1 MNDVLRVD
9 ILKSLADLKDVA
21 GSSLFSVTASG
32 LRVLVL
38 IELSFGT
45 ILEDQVDLICIV
57 EESVQLND
65 VLVT

>member
-21 GSSLFSVTASG
+21 RRSLFSVTASG

-38 IELSFGT
+38 IELSFGA

-65 VLVT
+65 VFVT

>member
-21 GSSLFSVTASG
+21 GSSLFSVAASG

-38 IELSFGT
+38 IELSFRA

-65 VLVT
+65 VFVT